1 MRVGFTVRKNIGNAV
16 VRNRAK
22 RRMRA
27 AAQRV
32 MAERAMPGHDYVLI
46 ARALTPTRPMPNLMA
61 DIEAALHRLDTH
73 RLDTHGK
80 TRAGSRSAPDPE
92 LAS

>member
-1 MRVGFTVRKNIGNAV
+1 MRVGFTVRKKIGNAV

-32 MAERAMPGHDYVLI
+32 MAERAMPGYDYVLI
-46 ARALTPTRPMPNLMA
+46 ARAPTPTRPMTNLMA
-61 DIEAALHRLDTH
+61 DIEAALHRLGTH
-73 RLDTHGK
+73 RK
-80 TRAGSRSAPDPE
+80 TRAGSRAGPDSE
-92 LAS
+92 MAS